1 MHSKKPKL
9 NLLATFF
16 IAIIGGIMPLLR
28 NLFEVNWNFSEV
40 TSQNYVLIALAL
52 VGFFLSF
59 QIVNKMKIKR
69 DTDSY
74 YLSILG
80 INFILTMFF
89 ILVVT
94 VTYAAFA

>member
-1 MHSKKPKL
+1 
-9 NLLATFF
+9 
-16 IAIIGGIMPLLR
+16 MPLLR

-40 TSQNYVLIALAL
+40 ASQNYVLIALAL

-94 VTYAAFA
+94 VAYAVFA

>member
-1 MHSKKPKL
+1 
-9 NLLATFF
+9 
-16 IAIIGGIMPLLR
+16 MPLLR

-40 TSQNYVLIALAL
+40 ASQNYVLIALAL

>member
-1 MHSKKPKL
+1 
-9 NLLATFF
+9 
-16 IAIIGGIMPLLR
+16 MPLLR

-40 TSQNYVLIALAL
+40 ASQNYVLLSLAL

-59 QIVNKMKIKR
+59 QIVNKMKIKK